1 MTDKDLNYNT
11 NLDTLADKDTTILLL
26 NIYIANI
33 IWKLNRTLL
42 S

>member
-11 NLDTLADKDTTILLL
+11 NLNILADKDTTISFL
-26 NIYIANI
+26 NIYIANT
-33 IWKLNRTLL
+33 IWKLNRTSL